1 MNNLK
6 RLAIALNKLGLS
18 KESAHVLS
26 LRKVAAEPADP
37 AANNKIRANILEL
50 SSVFMKINKIF
61 SEYLEYKKSDPDDSL
76 LSKRELIELST
87 DVFNLLSKA
96 MSLVERSYELT
107 IHIGFIRENLLR
119 KTRAFLSSLY
129 KSIRNLYGLI
139 SSKIYE
145 ASGPGINKVKVLYWK
160 EGTKKL
166 AAKCIE
172 FVGEEEDD
180 FIEPE
185 KRDRR
190 MTFRFDPSDE
200 FTAAG
205 LEKTA
210 PGSIAPEFQTSTEIT
225 LPTEP

>member
-18 KESAHVLS
+18 KESAQILS

-37 AANNKIRANILEL
+37 AANNKIRANVLEL
-50 SSVFMKINKIF
+50 SSVFMNINKIF
-61 SEYLEYKKSDPDDSL
+61 SEYLEYKKADSDDSL

-87 DVFNLLSKA
+87 DIFNLLSKA
-96 MSLVERSYELT
+96 MSLVEKSYELT
-107 IHIGFIRENLLR
+107 VRIGFIRENLL
-119 KTRAFLSSLY
+119 KETRAFLSSLY
-129 KSIRNLYGLI
+129 KSINNLYGLI

-145 ASGPGINKVKVLYWK
+145 TSGPGINKVKVLYWK

-172 FVGEEEDD
+172 FVGKEDD
-180 FIEPE
+180 SIEPE
-185 KRDRR
+185 KRDRE

-205 LEKTA
+205 LESTM
-210 PGSIAPEFQTSTEIT
+210 PGSRNTDFKTSTEIT
-225 LPTEP
+225 LPTNL